1 MLEASQIT
9 QNWMRAAAA
18 AAAAATVARP
28 STPKPTPPPPAVIN
42 GTGNPPAGPNQG
54 ESRFSIKSSNFAQS
68 LPKIIGLRL
77 SV

>member
-42 GTGNPPAGPNQG
+42 GTGNPPAGPNQS
-54 ESRFSIKSSNFAQS
+54 ELS
-68 LPKIIGLRL
+68 KIQL
-77 SV
+77 S